1 MGLST
6 PQGGE
11 RKPRPLVPIGPQAAI
26 LYGIIDLGTHV
37 EVTQWGEKKKPKVMF
52 LFEYPMLPKVTFDEA
67 KGPQRMNQIIEYAFY
82 SDEKSNLIKGLKS
95 WRGVPKVDLSKDLPA
110 YLGQACQIM
119 IIQETSKRTG
129 ELISKPMNNGAIIL
143 PPTANF
149 GPPENPIVFFD
160 MDKFTW
166 PAFHA
171 LYPFV
176 QNKIKASLEWNTILQ
191 KHGAEPAVQQQAQP
205 QQSFAQM
212 GNVNQQMPQNTNFQ
226 QQAPIQ
232 NAAPQFQQQQM
243 QQAPS
248 FANPVQN
255 VQAPQ
260 FHSGHGVNQPV
271 SNVNTQQFAP
281 QVNELSGTGII
292 VDNGTPPSF

>member
-6 PQGGE
+6 PAGGE

-26 LYGIIDLGTHV
+26 LYGIIDLGTHT
-37 EVTQWGEKKKPKVMF
+37 EITQWGEKKKPKVMF

-95 WRGVPKVDLSKDLPA
+95 WRGVPKVDLAKDLPA

-119 IIQETSKRTG
+119 IVQETSKRTG

-166 PAFHA
+166 ASFHS

-212 GNVNQQMPQNTNFQ
+212 GNVNQPVQ
-226 QQAPIQ
+226 QQVYQQPIQ
-232 NAAPQFQQQQM
+232 QQPVQQM

-248 FANPVQN
+248 FANPVQQ
-255 VQAPQ
+255 VQAPA
-260 FHSGHGVNQPV
+260 FNSGHGVNQPV
-271 SNVNTQQFAP
+271 SNVNTQVFQP
-281 QVNELSGTGII
+281 QVTEQGTGIFI
-292 VDNGTPPSF
+292 DNGTPPPY